1 MSFVLKNPFCQFV
14 LVAVMSGT
22 LSASA
27 EERRAA
33 PATEIDAAVYPT
45 LQAAIDALPA
55 GGGLVRLPAGRFEL
69 REPLV
74 LGTGDSCL
82 RGAGPATH
90 IVNLNTDGQP
100 ALVIRPRD
108 KGTNRSAKIWRVQVE
123 NFRISGNPKSG
134 DGILAHGVNEFFV
147 HGVSVDHHG
156 AHGVHLWDCYEDAR
170 VASSI
175 ITYNGAAG
183 LNIAA
188 CHDIVVNANQFEEN
202 QDAVRCID
210 SFNLCMN
217 GNNIDDHLRHGIV
230 IERTNASVLSGN
242 MIEECKGAG
251 IILDR
256 DAYGITLSANVIARH
271 LEGGILF
278 RQAWGCTVSA
288 NTFLQ
293 VRANALFISA
303 KSGRLNVT
311 GNTFSNNYYPGRST
325 PPTAATGIVLEGA
338 TDVVIAANQ
347 FAGLAGSAITA
358 TGQPRRLAVHGNVV
372 TDWGAGAP
380 EKPPAI
386 DIRSTEGNDIRD
398 NLIGTPSAQK

>member
-1 MSFVLKNPFCQFV
+1 MSFLLKNPFCHFV
-14 LVAVMSGT
+14 FAAVVGAT
-22 LSASA
+22 LSGSA
-27 EERRAA
+27 EPRRAA
-33 PATEIDAAVYPT
+33 PATEIDAAQYAT

-55 GGGLVRLPAGRFEL
+55 GGGLVRLPAARFEL

-74 LGTGDSCL
+74 LTTGDTCL

-90 IVNLNTDGQP
+90 IVNLNTDGRP
-100 ALVIRPRD
+100 ALIIRPRD
-108 KGTNRSAKIWRVQVE
+108 KDSNRSAKIWRVQVE
-123 NFRISGNPKSG
+123 NFRLSGNPKSG

-278 RQAWGCTVSA
+278 RQAWGCTISA

-311 GNTFSNNYYPGRST
+311 GNTFSNNYYPGRTT

-347 FAGLAGSAITA
+347 FAGLSGPAISA

-380 EKPPAI
+380 EKRPAI

-398 NLIGTPSAQK
+398 NLIGSPSAQE